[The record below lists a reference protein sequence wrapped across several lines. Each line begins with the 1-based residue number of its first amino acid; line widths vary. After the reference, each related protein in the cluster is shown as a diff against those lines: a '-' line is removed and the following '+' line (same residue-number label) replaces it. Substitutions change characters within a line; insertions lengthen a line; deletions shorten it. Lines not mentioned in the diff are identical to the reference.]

1 MWKREFGD
9 KMKVRTLRG
18 YRKALRKGG
27 VRGGGENKRREE
39 EKE

>member
-1 MWKREFGD
+1 
-9 KMKVRTLRG
+9 MKVRTLRG

-27 VRGGGENKRREE
+27 VRGGENKRREE